1 MDGVTSKFR
10 GHTVGTFPAE
20 GGAGHVLFFAED
32 EIDELVMI
40 ARWCSGFLVD
50 PPPAGYTDQAQALIH
65 EILERNLFRLQSR
78 LDALRNSGSGEAK
91 VG

>member
-1 MDGVTSKFR
+1 MLSFLWTKDTGSVLP
-10 GHTVGTFPAE
+10 FPR
-20 GGAGHVLFFAED
+20 D

-50 PPPAGYTDQAQALIH
+50 PPPAGYSDEEQARIH
-65 EILERNLFRLQSR
+65 EILERSLFQLQSR
-78 LDALRNSGSGEAK
+78 LNALRDKGAGETN